1 MVVSVRAR
9 KPSASSA
16 ASRRMPISAAILKLA
31 VDCDAASVDAD
42 AAADIANAPIRPERP
57 GYDLISFS
65 SVAEIAP
72 PRRGAARH
80 IEIAENALQQIESQK
95 ASE

>member
-1 MVVSVRAR
+1 MCMS
-9 KPSASSA
+9 
-16 ASRRMPISAAILKLA
+16 ISAAILKLA

-42 AAADIANAPIRPERP
+42 AATDIANAPIRPERP

-72 PRRGAARH
+72 PRRGAARY
-80 IEIAENALQQIESQK
+80 IEIARERATGDRSRRCERI
-95 ASE
+95 A